1 MRRAVTQERSS
12 RSGYLARA
20 VAELEP
26 PDLASRY
33 ANRQAPTGLLF
44 GLRAFGWRAIVQEYG
59 DIEGYERNVN
69 GTRVVV
75 SMNPWLRQG
84 ESKIRQINVR
94 AHVAPDHAPPS
105 PVQMSELVFQ
115 LDGIVV

>member
-1 MRRAVTQERSS
+1 
-12 RSGYLARA
+12 
-20 VAELEP
+20 
-26 PDLASRY
+26 
-33 ANRQAPTGLLF
+33 
-44 GLRAFGWRAIVQEYG
+44 
-59 DIEGYERNVN
+59 VN